1 MSKLLELGYPR
12 HPAMKNL
19 VPHVLDRIQA
29 GAATGG
35 DQRMRMRA

>member
-29 GAATGG
+29 GAAGG
-35 DQRMRMRA
+35 DQPWMRA